1 MQKIEE
7 ISVFFP
13 AYNLEGYIA
22 KTVENAIDY
31 LPKIARKYEVIVIN
45 DGSSDKTGEVLAG
58 LLKKHKTL
66 RVITHPVNRGY
77 GVALKSGFYNAKYD
91 WIAFTDGDGQF
102 DIRELGGFIEKQNQS
117 GADMVIGYYLKRSVS
132 AFTVFTSKV
141 WETIVNI
148 LFGLKAKDVDCAFKL
163 INKRVFKK
171 INNLE
176 SERGA
181 FISSELLVKAKR
193 AGFKIVEV
201 GVHHYPRVEDK
212 RSATGRSLKVIV
224 GSFVDL
230 FRLWIKLH

>member
-1 MQKIEE
+1 MQKVEE

-31 LPKIARKYEVIVIN
+31 LSEIARKYEVIVIN

-58 LLKKHKTL
+58 LQKKHKTL

-77 GVALKSGFYNAKYD
+77 GGALKSGFYNARYD

-102 DIRELGGFIEKQNQS
+102 DIRELGGFIEKQSQS

-141 WETIVNI
+141 WETIVYV
-148 LFGLKAKDVDCAFKL
+148 LFGLRVKDVDCAFKL
-163 INKRVFKK
+163 INRRVFKK

-193 AGFKIVEV
+193 ARFKIVEM

-212 RSATGRSLKVIV
+212 RSSTGRSLKVII